1 LDISALDILILS
13 SYTPS
18 TKIEVLIKL
27 TVYDKT
33 AACFEKHSKDSFV
46 FVPLVSK
53 HGWKEEE

>member
-1 LDISALDILILS
+1 LS